1 MKYQERLIAGL
12 LALGFTAC
20 PSRSGKYQAFNR
32 NELDKENRD
41 VYLFVGSSGALR
53 KGHCAS
59 DSFSIG
65 DPARQSPA
73 YRLILEKGDK
83 ALDKSSFAGF

>member
-1 MKYQERLIAGL
+1 MKYQERLIVGL
-12 LALGFTAC
+12 LAMGFKPAEH
-20 PSRSGKYQAFNR
+20 RSGKYKAFFRSEFDRDNR
-32 NELDKENRD
+32 K
-41 VYLFVGSSGALR
+41 VYYFVGPSGALR

-73 YRLILEKGDK
+73 YKLILEKGDK
-83 ALDKSSFAGF
+83 ALDKSMFAGF